1 MEKIKITFGQGNV
14 QEVDPGTTLLAL
26 ATEAQKDYATTIVA
40 AKVNNKLKDLNYVL
54 EEDATVE
61 FLDLSTDDGFRIYQ
75 RSLVFLLIKA
85 VGELFP
91 QAKVTVEH
99 SISKGLY
106 CELKN
111 METLTEKEVELIED
125 HMRKLVEQD
134 ITFHKETV
142 PLTEAIK
149 MFEKEGQMDKVRL
162 LKFRKK
168 PTITIYSCGW
178 LRDYF
183 YGYMVPSTGFLKS
196 FELKYYMPGFILR
209 FPDVFTPGE
218 IPPYVEQPK
227 LFNIF
232 REAEK
237 WTDILEVKD
246 VGSLNEHI
254 SAGHAG
260 DLIRVSEAFHE
271 KKIAQIAD
279 LITKERDQ
287 IRVILI
293 AGPSS
298 SGKTTFAQRLLVQLR
313 VNGLKPI
320 TISLDDYFVPRDETP
335 LDENGEPDYEALEA
349 IELDLF
355 NEHLTKLIQGVEVEI
370 PYFNFKTG
378 FREYR
383 GRKFKISPDQP
394 IIIEGIHGL
403 NERLTPA
410 IPRGK
415 KFKIYISALTQLN
428 IDDHNRIPTTDARK
442 IRRIVRDSQFR
453 NHDALSTIRLWP
465 KVRRGEEKN
474 IFPFQEDAD
483 IMFNS
488 HLVYELALLKNYAE
502 PLLKTID
509 ESQPEYSEARRLLK
523 FLSFFLPIDDSEI
536 PNNSIIREFIGGS
549 CFHNV

>member
-1 MEKIKITFGQGNV
+1 MHKIKITFADGSV
-14 QEVDPGTTLLAL
+14 QEVNAGTTLLELSKKAQESF
-26 ATEAQKDYATTIVA
+26 ATPIVA
-40 AKVNNKLKDLNYVL
+40 AKVNNKLKDLNYAL
-54 EEDATVE
+54 EEDARVE
-61 FLDLSTDDGFRIYQ
+61 FLDLSQDDGFRIYQ

-111 METLTEKEVELIED
+111 METLTERDVQLIED

-134 ITFHKETV
+134 IPFHKETV
-142 PLTEAIK
+142 LLSEAIK

-162 LKFRKK
+162 LKYRQK

-183 YGYMVPSTGFLKS
+183 YGYMVPSTGYLKS

-209 FPDVFTPGE
+209 FPDQFTPGE

-227 LFNIF
+227 LFSIF

-237 WTDILEVKD
+237 WAEILEVKD
-246 VGSLNEHI
+246 VGSLNDQI
-254 SAGHAG
+254 AAGNAG

-313 VNGLKPI
+313 VNGLKPV
-320 TISLDDYFVPRDETP
+320 TISLDDYFVSREETP
-335 LDENGEPDYEALEA
+335 LDENGEPDFEALEA

-370 PYFNFKTG
+370 PFFNFKTG
-378 FREYR
+378 RREYR
-383 GRKFKISPDQP
+383 GRKVKVKPDQP

-403 NERLTPA
+403 NEKLTPA

-428 IDDHNRIPTTDARK
+428 IDDHNRIPTTDARF
-442 IRRIVRDSQFR
+442 IRRLVRDSQFR
-453 NHDALSTIRLWP
+453 SHDALTTIRLWP
-465 KVRRGEEKN
+465 KVRRGEERN
-474 IFPFQEDAD
+474 IFPFQEEAD
-483 IMFNS
+483 VMFNS
-488 HLVYELALLKNYAE
+488 HLVYELAVLKNYAE
-502 PLLKTID
+502 PLLKAID
-509 ESQPEYSEARRLLK
+509 ENRPEYCEAKRLLT
-523 FLSFFLPIDDSEI
+523 FLSFFLPLDDHEI
-536 PNNSIIREFIGGS
+536 PNNSIIREFIGNS
-549 CFHNV
+549 CFDV